1 MLQIGEYVLLKEGEE
16 SPLGKLNLAEHRLLK
31 RKAALKRLSFPVN
44 QGSLQDLE
52 GKIASL
58 AAIEHPNLARLQN
71 VGFKENSCY
80 FAYDWMSSSS
90 EPCLNLRK
98 YSQDKQL
105 SEEEVYLIALQIASA
120 LDKIHSLSMI
130 HLGVK
135 ASNVLIDFSKGSPVA
150 YLTDM
155 GLSALFPPQVFIL
168 GLLEKCTRNLD
179 SSDKFSSFWESFH
192 ALAPEQKEGSSS
204 FKSDVYAFGVM
215 LYKVLMGQF
224 PQGRFPLPSESAKA
238 FRYNWDLFFSLCLN
252 PNPAI
257 RPSELVLSLRNIA
270 GGAAQFQIKVEG
282 VKQNSESSFKPQLNP
297 GEIHRPQFDAD
308 PGSVFQVESAIVR
321 YQPEAQEMKSTDPIE
336 TKMVI
341 IQGGSFSRGSNQGA
355 RDESPRHIIE
365 LTPFAMDTH
374 PVTNEQFVRFLE
386 AMGGEKDGN
395 NNDMI
400 RLRDSRIKRSG
411 GKVSIESGYSKHPV
425 VGVSWYGASAYAKWV
440 GKRLPSEVE
449 WEVAAYG
456 TENDAQ
462 YPTGNT
468 IERSQANFFSSDT
481 TAVASYLPNTYG
493 LYDMAGNV
501 YEWCND
507 WYDYHYYDVSLQE
520 PINPKGPQQGVYR
533 ILRGGCW
540 KSLKED
546 LRCAHR
552 HRNNPGT
559 MTGTYG
565 FRCVADVAFG

>member
-1 MLQIGEYVLLKEGEE
+1 MLQIGEYILLKEGEE
-16 SPLGKLNLAEHRLLK
+16 SPLGTMNLAEHRLLK
-31 RKAALKRLSFPVN
+31 RKAALKRLSFSLN
-44 QGSLQDLE
+44 QGSLQGLE
-52 GKIASL
+52 EKIASL

-71 VGFKENSCY
+71 VGFKEDSCY
-80 FAYDWMSSSS
+80 VAYDWMSSSS
-90 EPCLNLRK
+90 EPCLNLKK
-98 YSQDKQL
+98 YAESKQMN
-105 SEEEVYLIALQIASA
+105 EEEIYLIALQIASA
-120 LDKIHSLSMI
+120 LDKIHSLSII

-135 ASNVLIDFSKGSPVA
+135 ASNVLIDFSSGSPIA
-150 YLTDM
+150 YLTDV

-168 GLLEKCTRNLD
+168 RLLEKCTKNLD
-179 SSDKFSSFWESFH
+179 SSDQFSSFWESFH

-224 PQGRFPLPSESAKA
+224 PQGRFPLPSESNRS
-238 FRYNWDLFFSLCLN
+238 FRYNWDLFFSLCLD
-252 PNPAI
+252 PNPSV
-257 RPSELVLSLRNIA
+257 RPSEIVRSLKNIT
-270 GGAAQFQIKVEG
+270 GGAAQFQIKVEKIKEE
-282 VKQNSESSFKPQLNP
+282 VESSFKLQLNP
-297 GEIHRPQFDAD
+297 VEINRPQFDAD
-308 PGSVFQVESAIVR
+308 PGSVFHVESAIVR
-321 YQPEAQEMKSTDPIE
+321 YQPQAQEMKSIDPIE

-341 IQGGSFSRGSNQGA
+341 VPGGLFYRGSNQGA
-355 RDESPRHIIE
+355 RDESPRHRIE
-365 LTPFAMDTH
+365 LSPFAIDTH

-395 NNDMI
+395 NHDMI
-400 RLRDSRIKRSG
+400 HLKDSRIKRSG
-411 GKVSIESGYSKHPV
+411 GKVNIESGYNKHPV

-440 GKRLPSEVE
+440 GKRLPSEAE
-449 WEVAAYG
+449 WEVASFG
-456 TENDAQ
+456 LENDVQ

-481 TAVASYLPNTYG
+481 TAVASYQPNTYG
-493 LYDMAGNV
+493 LFDMAGNV

-507 WYDYHYYDVSLQE
+507 WYDYHYYDISLQE
-520 PINPKGPQQGVYR
+520 PSNPKGPQQGVYR

-552 HRNNPGT
+552 HRNNPGI

-565 FRCVADVAFG
+565 FRCVADVFLG